1 MAAKRDHGAET
12 AAFVAVVRA
21 VVDELTTRHAKE
33 LPRAVLEGLA
43 TLEHFAAGNS
53 LSFETLDSVRQL
65 YDLKQPDRAL
75 HWAQS
80 AIGNLGFFASKAR
93 GWKDADASIMDAAS
107 YALSSARN
115 DNSAPWEELAQL
127 RADVLASQQAR
138 SGPVAKVKG
147 RAKPK
152 RVKDELVVHLGV
164 EANKQLVKRRGVFD
178 AKARGDEATL
188 RALLEEHG
196 LPLSTAVVEFDARYG
211 GLIFADVGATDGED
225 WLVGAHACLASKA
238 HSVEKG
244 EWVPIAYSPNDVI
257 FTLDPQGVV
266 YVYDSI
272 EGGAHERYA
281 ANADQMLIQILLSTD

>member
-33 LPRAVLEGLA
+33 LPRAALEGLA
-43 TLEHFAAGNS
+43 TLEHFAAGHS
-53 LSFETLDSVRQL
+53 LSFETLDTVRQV

-75 HWAQS
+75 NWAQG

-93 GWKDADASIMDAAS
+93 GWKEADASIMDAAT

-115 DNSAPWEELAQL
+115 DNSAPWEELEQL
-127 RADVLASQQAR
+127 RAKVLASQRAR
-138 SGPVAKVKG
+138 SGSVAKVTG

-152 RVKDELVVHLGV
+152 RVKDELVEHLGAK
-164 EANKQLVKRRGVFD
+164 ANKQLVKRRGVFD
-178 AKARGDEATL
+178 AKTRGNEVAL
-188 RALLEEHG
+188 RALLEQHG
-196 LPLSTAVVEFDARYG
+196 LPLSAAVVAFDARYG
-211 GLIFADVGATDGED
+211 GLLFADVDAEEGDD
-225 WLVGAHACLASKA
+225 WLVGAHACLASNA
-238 HSVEKG
+238 HSIEKCDR
-244 EWVPIAYSPNDVI
+244 VPVAYSPNDVI

-272 EGGAHERYA
+272 EGGAPERYA
-281 ANADQMLIQILLSTD
+281 GNGDQMLIQILLNTD